1 MREQVSQRLMGVA
14 GAKALGQQRASG
26 SRKGVEKKKLKM
38 TLSQFLSHML
48 LSFIPLEDRT
58 SVGLRSPLVGVLQG
72 HVRYC
77 CDRFKVLEREKLE
90 VKVMLCK
97 YSNMAPQSLFG
108 FCLFFKER

>member
-26 SRKGVEKKKLKM
+26 SRKGGEKKKLKM

-77 CDRFKVLEREKLE
+77 CDRFKVLEREK
-90 VKVMLCK
+90 KRRTG
-97 YSNMAPQSLFG
+97 N
-108 FCLFFKER
+108 